1 MAHARVVAGER
12 ESRARLSREPAERR
26 QIMHAIRWLFE
37 LTKGRA
43 ALLGPVRPRHR
54 RRRRWVARSAA
65 FAAFAAGGLVLDG
78 CSLLPGGDKAQAAL
92 DTVVNTGIKDRQH
105 YNDEKAGV
113 LPALTCDISVGA
125 YARMAES
132 NVKRGV
138 GLICGLDNGQA
149 VASDLTAATEIIRAL
164 TQMRAAAQP

>member
-1 MAHARVVAGER
+1 MNAIHWLFALTKER
-12 ESRARLSREPAERR
+12 SAFVRRARP
-26 QIMHAIRWLFE
+26 HAIRRDR
-37 LTKGRA
+37 RA
-43 ALLGPVRPRHR
+43 
-54 RRRRWVARSAA
+54 ARSAL
-65 FAAFAAGGLVLDG
+65 AAAATGLALGG

-92 DTVVNTGIKDRQH
+92 DTVVSTGIKDRQH

-138 GLICGLDNGQA
+138 RLICGLDNGQA
-149 VASDLTAATEIIRAL
+149 VAADLTAATEIIRAL
-164 TQMRAAAQP
+164 TQMRSAPQP

>member
-1 MAHARVVAGER
+1 MNAIHWLFALTKER
-12 ESRARLSREPAERR
+12 SAFIRRARPRPTYRDRR
-26 QIMHAIRWLFE
+26 
-37 LTKGRA
+37 
-43 ALLGPVRPRHR
+43 
-54 RRRRWVARSAA
+54 VARPALAA
-65 FAAFAAGGLVLDG
+65 VAATGLALGG

-92 DTVVNTGIKDRQH
+92 DTVVSTGIKDRQH
-105 YNDEKAGV
+105 YNDEKANV

-149 VASDLTAATEIIRAL
+149 VAADLTAATEIIRAL
-164 TQMRAAAQP
+164 TQMRSAPQP

>member
-1 MAHARVVAGER
+1 MNAIHWLFDLTQER
-12 ESRARLSREPAERR
+12 SAFVRRARPRPIRR
-26 QIMHAIRWLFE
+26 DR
-37 LTKGRA
+37 RA
-43 ALLGPVRPRHR
+43 
-54 RRRRWVARSAA
+54 ARSAL
-65 FAAFAAGGLVLDG
+65 AAVTAGSIALGG
-78 CSLLPGGDKAQAAL
+78 CSLLPGGDKAQAAF
-92 DTVVNTGIKDRQH
+92 DTVVSTGIKDRQH
-105 YNDEKAGV
+105 YNDEKAAL

-164 TQMRAAAQP
+164 TQMRSAPQP